1 MWTPGVSITKASEE
15 IPGMELPISLK
26 ARTLN
31 LYMMPHRML
40 SSIVLVSA
48 PSVWVTITQFPGRDI
63 IIVYYYYLSDG
74 TCGQIVH
81 LHRVA
86 EDGAAAVRGGSDP
99 VQVDGVGDAAAGG
112 LVALQVGQ
120 AHHRLARL
128 ARHVVQRQP

>member
-1 MWTPGVSITKASEE
+1 M
-15 IPGMELPISLK
+15 M
-26 ARTLN
+26 LN

-48 PSVWVTITQFPGRDI
+48 PSVWVTITQFPDRRHITLLLSTID
-63 IIVYYYYLSDG
+63 YYYLSDG
-74 TCGQIVH
+74 TCGQIIH
-81 LHRVA
+81 LHGVA
-86 EDGAAAVRGGSDP
+86 EDGAAAVRGGADP